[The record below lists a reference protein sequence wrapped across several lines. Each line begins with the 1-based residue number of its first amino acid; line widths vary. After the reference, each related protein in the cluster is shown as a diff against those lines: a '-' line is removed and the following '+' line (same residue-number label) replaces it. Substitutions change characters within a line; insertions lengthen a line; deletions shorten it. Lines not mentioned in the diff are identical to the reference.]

1 MILRTRRSRSSA
13 ATSVSPLPAL
23 LVTTVSSRAPCS
35 SSAWVSSTG
44 TPELPKPP
52 MSTVAP
58 SRTPST
64 AADGEA
70 TRLSSTA
77 PPAVPPDE
85 RLAPLPGRVRSVG
98 DAARVTV
105 DSRHPGGFDEA
116 LHQRLCPLRRAA
128 DARPVPAG
136 GAAHR
141 RGRRRRLRVRP
152 AHLARRAARRVVQR
166 RGGAEEHLRLRPPD
180 DHHPGGGVHPRR
192 GAGRAARA
200 GPRGGPAEDP
210 VPGGAGVLLRRRRR
224 LAAQLGPGPGG
235 RRARGAAGGT
245 ADARHPLRLP
255 GGRRVRG

>member
-64 AADGEA
+64 AAAGEA

-77 PPAVPPDE
+77 PPAVRPDE
-85 RLAPLPGRVRSVG
+85 RLAPLPGRVRRVG

-105 DSRHPGGFDEA
+105 GPHPGGCDEA

-128 DARPVPAG
+128 DARSVPAG

-141 RGRRRRLRVRP
+141 RGRHRRVRARP
-152 AHLARRAARRVVQR
+152 EHLARRAGRR
-166 RGGAEEHLRLRPPD
+166 RGQRGVGGGKNTRLRPP
-180 DHHPGGGVHPRR
+180 
-192 GAGRAARA
+192 
-200 GPRGGPAEDP
+200 EY
-210 VPGGAGVLLRRRRR
+210 
-224 LAAQLGPGPGG
+224 
-235 RRARGAAGGT
+235 
-245 ADARHPLRLP
+245 
-255 GGRRVRG
+255 